1 MWREF
6 KSLKERYEEIL
17 RRYNDNIVKTE
28 SEIEDI
34 YKEVVNEIKRINLLK
49 LTGLR
54 IHINKYFKNMKYLEI
69 DINESISLKEE
80 SIAKSELINNE
91 YPDFSVFLDFSS
103 KNTIQKILY
112 MIFRVKKIEQEVINF
127 EKEIDNIIYRRQLL
141 VIYNRLIRDEV
152 KELRKSIE
160 KVIKYIDE
168 IEGQFTVYKKDIL
181 LSKEKDGSFNK
192 KKLSWESGMV
202 FYQYNKIIELLMEV
216 IKNKYSFLE
225 NEISKRKEIIN
236 RIDNL
241 IDSFNRSEYS
251 VKNLIYYV
259 KK

>member
-1 MWREF
+1 M
-6 KSLKERYEEIL
+6 KERYEEIL
-17 RRYNDNIVKTE
+17 KRYNDNTVKTE

-80 SIAKSELINNE
+80 SIAKPELINNE

-202 FYQYNKIIELLMEV
+202 FYRYNEFIELLMEV

-225 NEISKRKEIIN
+225 NEISKGKEIIS